1 MRTVCTDLSG
11 LLVVLVEE
19 VVSPALDAGLHVAPG
34 LCPASCAGPEVSR
47 RGQRQRGDRAGQP
60 RHGQTHLTAEHQTPG
75 VIAQESRGKQ
85 G

>member
-19 VVSPALDAGLHVAPG
+19 VVSPALDAGLHVSAPG
-34 LCPASCAGPEVSR
+34 RPAHCAGSKVSR
-47 RGQRQRGDRAGQP
+47 RGQRQRGGASQP
-60 RHGQTHLTAEHQTPG
+60 RHGQTHLTAEHQTPD
-75 VIAQESRGKQ
+75 VIAQESRGKL